1 MMRFFRVAAT
11 ILAVAAMLVA
21 ADVSPAAYARGTP
34 DSFADLSARLL
45 PTVVGIAT
53 TQTLRN
59 GQKGQSADI
68 PPGSRLHDF
77 FKSFMGSSKGG
88 PKRITSVG
96 SGFIIDASGLIVTN
110 NHVVEGA
117 DHIAVTLSNGDTLSA
132 TLIGRDDRTDLALIK
147 VQPKRPLPYAR
158 FGDSNRTRI
167 GEWVIAIGNPFGL
180 GSTVTAGIVSARN
193 RNIDAGAYDDFIQT
207 DAPINKGNSGGPL
220 FDMDGSVIGI
230 NSAIFSPSGGSVG
243 IGFAIPSNMARD
255 VVAQLRQFGTVHRGW
270 IGVNIR
276 EISGN
281 GAQVAGVTAGGPAA
295 RAGLRGGDIITVF
308 DGHKIGDSRALARQV
323 ANTPAGKTVLVEM
336 MRGNG
341 RQTARLTV
349 EPLKD
354 NPKKH

>member
-1 MMRFFRVAAT
+1 MRFFRVAAG
-11 ILAVAAMLVA
+11 LFAVMAMLMA
-21 ADVSPAAYARGTP
+21 TDVSAPAYARGAP

-53 TQTLRN
+53 TQTLRG
-59 GQKGQSADI
+59 GQKGQMSDVPANS
-68 PPGSRLHDF
+68 PLHDF
-77 FKSFMGSSKGG
+77 FKSFMGGGKGG
-88 PKRITSVG
+88 QKRITSVG

-117 DHIAVTLSNGDTLSA
+117 DRIAVTLSNGETLPA
-132 TLIGRDDRTDLALIK
+132 KLIGRDDRTDLALIR
-147 VQPKRPLPYAR
+147 VQVKRPLPYAH

-167 GEWVIAIGNPFGL
+167 GDWVIAIGNPFGL

-220 FDMDGSVIGI
+220 FDMDGNVIGI

-243 IGFAIPSNMARD
+243 IGFAIPSSMARD
-255 VVAQLRQFGTVHRGW
+255 VVAQLRQFGTVRRGW

-281 GAQVAGVTAGGPAA
+281 GAQVAGVSAGGPAA
-295 RAGLRGGDIITVF
+295 RAGLRGGDVITVF
-308 DGHKIGDSRALARQV
+308 DGHRIGDSRALARQV
-323 ANTPAGKTVLVEM
+323 ANTPAGKTVGVEL
-336 MRGNG
+336 MRGPGKMN
-341 RQTARLTV
+341 TRLTV
-349 EPLKD
+349 ELLKD